1 MKNSVDG
8 DLSKD
13 SDWQLVTKANILRAI
28 AVLGFIATGYGVVRG
43 TEQICDSGFTS
54 ESYAQHGFVL
64 CGDWGGPGSYLQIEV
79 DRAVS
84 SKSISK
90 DDYSLLIVASPGG
103 NNSLILQLGLDNFV
117 PTFSGSWE

>member
-1 MKNSVDG
+1 MRNSVDG
-8 DLSKD
+8 DQPKD
-13 SDWQLVTKANILRAI
+13 SDWQFVTKANILRAI

-54 ESYAQHGFVL
+54 ESYAQHGFVV
-64 CGDWGGPGSYLQIEV
+64 CGDWGGPGPYLQIEV
-79 DRAVS
+79 DHGVS
-84 SKSISK
+84 SRFFLK
-90 DDYSLLIVASPGG
+90 DDYSLLIVVSPGG